1 MVELYLNMISF
12 IGLFKTLLD
21 IYDGNFL
28 RKQWTA
34 KI

>member
-21 IYDGNFL
+21 IYDGNFS
-28 RKQWTA
+28 RK
-34 KI
+34 